1 MSRKLAGTD
10 HVVHVRESIGGN
22 GNVGFG
28 LEGRRTSLVTL
39 LRHFRWWL
47 VLAISFILLWLV
59 ALHRLTPGESSWP
72 GMNLEQKRI
81 LLLRSDHKGTSIHE
95 LTETNKAEPNNDHG
109 PLNLSSLQVYEET
122 DEPLPRAFPVL
133 LSNSNCGQR
142 DDPEQFFCVNICDL
156 SCKTQRPKEEA
167 MPIAE
172 AEQEWLMFRRNLTY
186 PPVVVGYP
194 KFIAEEDRKAFLAM
208 GQVKDYIAEHSFS
221 ECTKHLG
228 EETCKRINASGKY
241 DPSNNLLFSSKKF
254 LHGEVSLLR
263 NAFYNGAP
271 DANFGKMQCGPAS
284 DYHWLKPASPS
295 HSRSSPQAVEKMVVL
310 CGPQTFAFQ
319 HWIDRGLSKL
329 VQVWDWVS
337 QNPTAK
343 VLASGQR
350 QAVVNELWQRSGV
363 EKTRLIDVTQ
373 ATGTVITEELVFPC
387 VAPHY
392 HPVVYQEARRR
403 LGILDIPS
411 TSKARNKVVY
421 LSRNVGKNT
430 GRKVLNENNVRAA
443 LTNFFAARREEL
455 VIFDHSQF
463 PSLSSVI
470 EWFNSNAIALIGP
483 HGGAFY
489 NMFYCAA
496 DTLVVE
502 FFPYHGTASDKGKTS
517 GIRYPGGTWWPAVFT
532 GMNYYQVP
540 VQSASAGD
548 IVIPIEKMLQILE
561 KELTG

>member
-1 MSRKLAGTD
+1 
-10 HVVHVRESIGGN
+10 
-22 GNVGFG
+22 
-28 LEGRRTSLVTL
+28 
-39 LRHFRWWL
+39 
-47 VLAISFILLWLV
+47 
-59 ALHRLTPGESSWP
+59 
-72 GMNLEQKRI
+72 MNLAQKRI
-81 LLLRSDHKGTSIHE
+81 LLPRSDHKGTSTNE
-95 LTETNKAEPNNDHG
+95 LKETNKEELNNNHA
-109 PLNLSSLQVYEET
+109 PTYEET
-122 DEPLPRAFPVL
+122 NDEPLPRAFPVL

-142 DDPEQFFCVNICDL
+142 DDPEQFFCVNMCDL
-156 SCKTQRPKEEA
+156 SCKKQRPKEEA

-172 AEQEWLMFRRNLTY
+172 AEKEWLLFRRNLTY

-194 KFIAEEDRKAFLAM
+194 KFIVEEDRTAFLAM
-208 GQVKDYIAEHSFS
+208 YQVKDYIKEHSFS
-221 ECTKHLG
+221 ECINHLG
-228 EETCKRINASGKY
+228 EVTCKRINSSGKY
-241 DPSNNLLFSSKKF
+241 DASNNLLFSSKKF

-271 DANFGKMQCGPAS
+271 DANFGKMQCGPGS
-284 DYHWLKPASPS
+284 DYHWLKPASSKPP
-295 HSRSSPQAVEKMVVL
+295 SRSSPQAVEKMVVL
-310 CGPQTFAFQ
+310 CGPQTYAFQ

-350 QAVVNELWQRSGV
+350 QAVVNDLWQRSGV
-363 EKTRLIDVTQ
+363 EKTRLVDVNQ

-392 HPVVYQEARRR
+392 HPIVYQEARRR

-411 TSKARNKVVY
+411 KSNVRNKVVY

-443 LTNFFAARREEL
+443 LTNFFADRREEL

-470 EWFNSNAIALIGP
+470 GWFNNNAIALIGP

-502 FFPYHGTASDKGKTS
+502 FFPYHGSASDKGKTS
-517 GIRYPGGTWWPAVFT
+517 GIRFPGGTWWPAMFT

-548 IVIPIEKMLQILE
+548 IVIPIEKMLQILD